1 MKTEYSANYSAGWAV
16 TVGRE
21 IEPPFQ
27 ADGLISE
34 QWEIKKSVYVTE
46 KEKGWIYDNKHICDN
61 VGQDLWPSET
71 G

>member
-16 TVGRE
+16 TAGRE

-27 ADGLISE
+27 VDGLISE

-46 KEKGWIYDNKHICDN
+46 KEKGWIYDNKNICDT